1 MEKLYKN
8 LKQLL
13 ENYCLCDNCLG
24 RTVAQLLH
32 GIDNKERG
40 KTIRYFFGFLVDSN
54 EAKIKNCNLAVIPLR
69 NEKEVRQE
77 KCYVCGGLL
86 EKINE
91 MAKKVVNEIN
101 KSNIKFSTFLVGCK
115 LPGIILK
122 RDEEIRKIVGIEYSE
137 SIKREI
143 NREIGKIIESETKKK
158 FSSKKPELEI
168 LIDFRKNKI
177 TLKPRSVFIVGYYE
191 KLKRGIPQAKW
202 ILEDGTKKRR
212 TSIQEIIEKVIV
224 KHFRA
229 AGIRL
234 SAAGREDVD
243 VRCLDWRPM
252 VIEVLQPKLRNIDL
266 KTLENEINKSSFIKV
281 KLERYGERRDT
292 SKIKEE
298 RHDKTYRAI
307 VVFEEPIEKEKLKK
321 IKQLKGEII
330 LQKTPTRVLH
340 RRTDLLRKRR
350 VKSISYKIL
359 GKNKIELTIKAEA
372 GLYIKELIHGD
383 NGRTKPNI
391 AELIKNKVKSIKLD
405 VIKIHRII

>member
-1 MEKLYKN
+1 M
-8 LKQLL
+8 KQLL

-32 GIDNKERG
+32 GVDNKERG

-54 EAKIKNCNLAVIPLR
+54 EAKIKNCNLANIPLR
-69 NEKEVRQE
+69 NEKGVRQE
-77 KCYVCGGLL
+77 KCYVCRGLF
-86 EKINE
+86 EKINRI
-91 MAKKVVNEIN
+91 AKKVVSKIN
-101 KSNIKFSTFLVGCK
+101 KSGIEFSTFLVGCK
-115 LPGIILK
+115 LSSNVLK

-177 TLKPRSVFIVGYYE
+177 TLKPRSVFIVGYYK

-202 ILEDGTKKRR
+202 VLEDGTKKYR
-212 TSIQEIIEKVIV
+212 TSIQEIIEKVAI
-224 KHFRA
+224 KHFKA
-229 AGIRL
+229 SGIRL

-252 VIEVLQPKLRNIDL
+252 VIEVLQPKVRNIDL
-266 KTLENEINKSSFIKV
+266 KTLEKEINKSSFVKV
-281 KLERYGERRDT
+281 KLERYGEREDT

-307 VVFEEPIEKEKLKK
+307 VVFEKPIEKKKLKK
-321 IKQLKGEII
+321 IKQIEGKII

-340 RRTDLLRKRR
+340 RRADLLRKRR

-359 GKNKIELTIKAEA
+359 GKNRLELTIRAEA

-383 NGRTKPNI
+383 NGRTNPNI
-391 AELIKNKVKSIKLD
+391 ADLIGNKVKFIELD
-405 VIKIHRII
+405 VIKIHRIV